1 MAIQPNNS
9 LTQASQSKV
18 IDPSGMKPTA
28 FFTSAAVRSLLVN
41 TFGGNQQKAA
51 VVTATLL
58 SILGSSPDFQSCNPM
73 ELFANVLRY
82 EVGMGL
88 SYAYG
93 DYAVIN
99 YGGKPQFQMQY
110 QGVTRM
116 AFAAGAYVDGD
127 VFDVREGEYK
137 GLDRRTRQPIIEW
150 IEDDEIRLEKK
161 IVGYYAWCQ
170 LVDKPPYYGRFK
182 SKYMS
187 HEEILRHADR
197 YSKPFQK
204 YGGIKAYKAA
214 MEGKREWIKGNT
226 PWFAPPD
233 DTGHVKMCKK
243 TVLLQLFKDPM
254 LPKSNGIFDQA
265 IEADEMEERT
275 GEAVRFGDEYDR
287 MAKEAAL
294 AAQRE
299 TPAIEQAQNNT
310 EPTPEPAPV
319 RKASRKRE
327 TATAKGTDSSASL
340 RMTGG
345 TDSSAARADVGIG
358 PYDAQNDGAK
368 ERIAAATAEPQNDG
382 DVFADYPDISGDPF
396 GDEENPFQMDDPF
409 K

>member
-9 LTQASQSKV
+9 LAQTGQSKV

-58 SILGSSPDFQSCNPM
+58 SILGSSPDFQNCNPM

-93 DYAVIN
+93 DYAVIS

-116 AFAAGAYVDGD
+116 AFATGAYVDGD

-233 DTGHVKMCKK
+233 DIGHVKMCKK

-265 IEADEMEERT
+265 MEADEMEERT

-287 MAKEAAL
+287 LAKEAAL

-299 TPAIEQAQNNT
+299 TPAIEQAQKDT
-310 EPTPEPAPV
+310 EPAPEPAPV
-319 RKASRKRE
+319 KKASRKRE
-327 TATAKGTDSSASL
+327 TAPKGA
-340 RMTGG
+340 
-345 TDSSAARADVGIG
+345 DSSAARADVGILRDSEEFG

-368 ERIAAATAEPQNDG
+368 EADSSAPLGMTGNAKPRNDG
-382 DVFADYPDISGDPF
+382 DGFADFQDMSGDPF
-396 GDEENPFQMDDPF
+396 ADDDPF
-409 K
+409 I

>member
-9 LTQASQSKV
+9 LTQTGQSKV

-73 ELFANVLRY
+73 GLFANVLRY

-93 DYAVIN
+93 DYAVISYN
-99 YGGKPQFQMQY
+99 GKPQFQMQY

-116 AFAAGAYVDGD
+116 AFATGAYVDGD
-127 VFDVREGEYK
+127 VFDVRDGEYK

-233 DTGHVKMCKK
+233 DIGHVKMCKK

-265 IEADEMEERT
+265 MEADEMEERT

-287 MAKEAAL
+287 LAKEAAL

-299 TPAIEQAQNNT
+299 TPAIEQAQKDT
-310 EPTPEPAPV
+310 EHTPEPAPV
-319 RKASRKRE
+319 KKASRKRE
-327 TATAKGTDSSASL
+327 TASKGAESSV
-340 RMTGG
+340 
-345 TDSSAARADVGIG
+345 ARADVGILRDSEEFG
-358 PYDAQNDGAK
+358 PYDAQNDATKEADSSAPLGMTGNAK
-368 ERIAAATAEPQNDG
+368 PRNDSDG
-382 DVFADYPDISGDPF
+382 FADFPDMSGDPF
-396 GDEENPFQMDDPF
+396 ADDDPF
-409 K
+409 I

>member
-1 MAIQPNNS
+1 MAIQPKNS
-9 LTQASQSKV
+9 LAPAGQSKV
-18 IDPSGMKPTA
+18 IDPSGMKPTQ

-58 SILGSSPDFQSCNPM
+58 SILGSSPDFQNCDPM

-93 DYAVIN
+93 DYAVISYN
-99 YGGKPQFQMQY
+99 GKPQFQMQY
-110 QGVTRM
+110 QGVARM
-116 AFAAGAYVDGD
+116 ALASGAYVDGD
-127 VFDVREGEYK
+127 VFDVREGEYN

-233 DTGHVKMCKK
+233 DIGHIKMCKK

-265 IEADEMEERT
+265 MEADEMEERT

-299 TPAIEQAQNNT
+299 TPAIEQAENNT

-319 RKASRKRE
+319 KKASRKRE
-327 TATAKGTDSSASL
+327 TAGNKETEPQAQ
-340 RMTGG
+340 M
-345 TDSSAARADVGIG
+345 ADVGSG
-358 PYDAQNDGAK
+358 PS
-368 ERIAAATAEPQNDG
+368 EPQNDG
-382 DVFADYPDISGDPF
+382 DVFADYPDMSGDPF
-396 GDEENPFQMDDPF
+396 GDEENPFHMDDPF

>member
-9 LTQASQSKV
+9 LTQTGQSKV

-58 SILGSSPDFQSCNPM
+58 SILGSSPDFQNCNPM

-116 AFAAGAYVDGD
+116 AFATGAYVDGD

-243 TVLLQLFKDPM
+243 TVILQLFKDPM

-265 IEADEMEERT
+265 MEADEMEERT

-299 TPAIEQAQNNT
+299 TPAIEQAQKDT

-319 RKASRKRE
+319 KKASRKRE
-327 TATAKGTDSSASL
+327 TAEKGADREEWRPVTAPTTGNGG
-340 RMTGG
+340 RPMTAP
-345 TDSSAARADVGIG
+345 T
-358 PYDAQNDGAK
+358 
-368 ERIAAATAEPQNDG
+368 TEPQNDG
-382 DVFADYPDISGDPF
+382 DIFADFPDMSGDPF
-396 GDEENPFQMDDPF
+396 ADDDPF
-409 K
+409 RTDNQFGNNYPFD